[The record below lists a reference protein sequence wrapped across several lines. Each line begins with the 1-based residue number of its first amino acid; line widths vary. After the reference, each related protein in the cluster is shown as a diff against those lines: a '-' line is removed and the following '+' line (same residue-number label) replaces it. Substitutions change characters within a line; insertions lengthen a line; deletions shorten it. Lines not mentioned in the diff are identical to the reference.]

1 MLALMMRIEVPDA
14 VGQTTFPL
22 NRWLVRNGIWV
33 RCILNRLAVSAVLPF
48 RVRAAMLNALGCRIA
63 RDVRVSPGVVVTGP
77 RLDIGSGSFIAAG
90 VLFDADAQIT
100 LGRRVHVGPCARLVT
115 QSHRIGPAEQ
125 RAGETIVSPITIG
138 DGVWIG
144 AQATILGGVSV
155 GRGAVVAAGAVVIAD
170 CEDNTLY
177 AGVPATAKRRVDRQ

>member
-1 MLALMMRIEVPDA
+1 MRRIEEPDA

-33 RCILNRLAVSAVLPF
+33 RRILNGLAVSAVLPF
-48 RVRAAMLNALGCRIA
+48 RVRAAILNALGCRIA

-77 RLDIGSGSFIAAG
+77 GVEIGSGSFIAAG

-100 LGRRVHVGPCARLVT
+100 LGCRVHVGPYARLVT

-125 RAGETIVSPITIG
+125 RAGETIASGITIG
-138 DGVWIG
+138 DGAWIG
-144 AQATILGGVSV
+144 AQAIVLGGVSV
-155 GRGAVVAAGAVVIAD
+155 GSGAVVAAGSIVIAD
-170 CEDNTLY
+170 CDADTLY
-177 AGVPATAKRRVDRQ
+177 AGVPATAKRRLDGE